1 MKNSSE
7 SKLQIGSICSI
18 EILKISQVIPKILN
32 PNQVCDQKCENG
44 ECLCTDGYTKEDGK
58 SCKKESEIKMVTIDE
73 NGTFKS
79 DDFETDLGSL
89 VDTGFVT
96 PTKSCFHRAQK
107 FDIVCM
113 EMIDKKWQKSVFTNS
128 IIGPNSVV
136 DMAYDEISG
145 NYYYVLYPSKQIWVC
160 SGQFRV

>member
-1 MKNSSE
+1 M
-7 SKLQIGSICSI
+7 CI
-18 EILKISQVIPKILN
+18 E
-32 PNQVCDQKCENG
+32 
-44 ECLCTDGYTKEDGK
+44 GYAKDDDK

-79 DDFETDLGSL
+79 DEFETALGSL

-96 PTKSCFHRAQK
+96 STKSCFHRAQK

-113 EMIDKKWQKSVFTNS
+113 EMIDKKWQKSIFTNS

-145 NYYYVLYPSKQIWVC
+145 NYFYVLYPSKQIWVC
-160 SGQFRV
+160 SGQLRVFKFYKKYF